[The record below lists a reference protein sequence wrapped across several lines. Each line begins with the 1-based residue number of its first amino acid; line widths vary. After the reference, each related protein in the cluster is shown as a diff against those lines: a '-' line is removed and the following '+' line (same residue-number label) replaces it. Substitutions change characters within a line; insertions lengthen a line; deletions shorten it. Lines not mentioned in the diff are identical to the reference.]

1 MYYLPKIT
9 KGLLFRMP
17 ALSSGSHP
25 TEFDFP
31 LLWSVSML
39 NPHPLGVSCLR
50 PMHEALG
57 LFICH
62 YHVNINYTTCQ
73 LNEITEIEE
82 LTCIMTLGLDQIGIN
97 LL

>member
-25 TEFDFP
+25 TEFEFP

-39 NPHPLGVSCLR
+39 NPHPLGVSCYLR
-50 PMHEALG
+50 ALHEVSG
-57 LFICH
+57 LFSCH
-62 YHVNINYTTCQ
+62 YH
-73 LNEITEIEE
+73 IEVS
-82 LTCIMTLGLDQIGIN
+82 TPHCNTMK
-97 LL
+97 